1 MTRFN
6 PEKNRKTP
14 EQWSAKAL
22 DATKNNH
29 LQWNVIGG
37 LVLGALAASAA
48 SPLTG
53 GLIVAYFLW
62 DSWKKA
68 GEIQRNQAAI
78 TEVGCVAQVLDG
90 DDFADYSRQV
100 GHVAVLEELRFATE
114 RNLALSTAAA
124 DFLENYSPVLSTS
137 SNLMTTAKTLLG
149 KAGLQVKVESSEE
162 IYINPDDRF
171 DIIASMTDR
180 ISNSFILGISGTGK
194 GIVVSNALRAAKVK
208 HPKLKTFYIDPKHDE
223 KEQGYTAGVADVI
236 KRYKCETEEP
246 LIVVAWLEKCLEE
259 FNEYAKANDANS
271 ERTLLILDEGTV
283 LGLKSKIAKSTIL
296 LDRLSSLTSL
306 GDSSGKNIW
315 FIAQTP
321 FVGGSGIDLSASSQ
335 LVTIALV
342 SAENRGSLDQW
353 KRSAMVKKLNNIDE
367 YIEKSPVSRAVFFG
381 KTAKWYPMSKLENY
395 SGYDRDS
402 RKSVEGAATIRQQL
416 EAAFSKKKISEQP
429 EQNIF
434 LSQSAQLIFDW
445 LQTNRKEQ
453 WVKYKGSDRDMSF
466 IKFLSQNNIKG
477 EDKEDA
483 IFELLDAGKI
493 EIADDDSTIKIIV
506 E

>member
-14 EQWSAKAL
+14 EQWSAIAL
-22 DATKNNH
+22 NATKDNH

-37 LVLGALAASAA
+37 LILGALAASAA
-48 SPLTG
+48 SPFTG
-53 GLIVAYFLW
+53 GLVTIYFLW

-78 TEVGCVAQVLDG
+78 TEIGCVAQVLDG

-100 GHVAVLEELRFATE
+100 GKDAVIAELKFATE
-114 RNLALSTAAA
+114 RGLALSAAAA
-124 DFLENYSPVLSTS
+124 DFLENHSPVLSTD
-137 SNLMTTAKTLLG
+137 SNLMTTAKTLLE
-149 KAGLQVKVESSEE
+149 KAKLQVEVESLEE
-162 IYINPDDRF
+162 VYNNPDDDF
-171 DIIASMTDR
+171 DIISSMTDR
-180 ISNSFILGISGTGK
+180 ISNTFILGIGGTGK
-194 GIVVSNALRAAKVK
+194 GIIVSNALRAAKAK
-208 HPKLKTFYIDPKHDE
+208 HPKLKIFYIDPKHDK
-223 KEQGYTAGVADVI
+223 KEQGYTAGVVDKI

-246 LIVVAWLEKCLEE
+246 SIVVAWLQKCLSE
-259 FNEYAKANDANS
+259 FNEYAKVNDANS

-283 LGLKSKIAKSTIL
+283 LGLKCKIAKSTIL

-306 GDSSGKNIW
+306 GDSEGKNVW

-353 KRSAMVKKLNNIDE
+353 KRSAMIKKLNNIDE
-367 YIEKSPVSRAVFFG
+367 YIEKSPVNRAVFFG
-381 KTAKWYPMSKLENY
+381 KTAKWYPMPKLENY

-402 RKSVEGAATIRQQL
+402 HKPLEDAATIRQQL
-416 EAAFSKKKISEQP
+416 EVAFSFEDINEQP

-434 LSQSAQLIFDW
+434 LSPSAESILHW

-477 EDKEDA
+477 EDKSDA
-483 IFELLDAGKI
+483 IIELFDAGKI
-493 EIADDDSTIKIIV
+493 EIADDDSAIKLL
-506 E
+506 